1 ADALERLPRL
11 RVEQIYPRVRSR
23 ALSGREI
30 SLEGRYGAY
39 LMPFLDRDVVAEAMT
54 LPIRLKN
61 AGRFEAMLLRSIDP
75 ELARLPSAYGHDFAT
90 PPSLRHRLEE
100 WSTRARPVWLRQR
113 SYEIRRR
120 LGPMA
125 DEHGGL
131 LGDDYLGRV
140 VDLEFPA
147 MRRFFR
153 IGNIRDSGL
162 MRRIANL
169 EYFARRLGAKLAD

>member
-1 ADALERLPRL
+1 V
-11 RVEQIYPRVRSR
+11 VEQIYPRVRCR

-54 LPIRLKN
+54 LPLALKN
-61 AGRFEAMLLRSIDP
+61 AGRFEAMLLDSIDP
-75 ELARLPSAYGHDFAT
+75 ELAGLPSAYGHDFSGA
-90 PPSLRHRLEE
+90 PAFGHRLGE

-113 SYEIRRR
+113 SYAIRRR

-131 LGDDYLGRV
+131 LGPDYLGRV
-140 VDLEFPA
+140 VDLDYPIL
-147 MRRFFR
+147 RRFFNVER
-153 IGNIRDSGL
+153 IRDSGL

-169 EYFARRLGAKLAD
+169 EYFAQRLGSKLAG

>member
-1 ADALERLPRL
+1 MREIFEVGDAAHQAAVADALDAE
-11 RVEQIYPRVRSR
+11 E
-23 ALSGREI
+23 A
-30 SLEGRYGAY
+30 AH
-39 LMPFLDRDVVAEAMT
+39 DRIIEVDDPAQPVVAEAMT
-54 LPIRLKN
+54 LPLALKN
-61 AGRFEAMLLRSIDP
+61 AGRFEARLLEAIDP
-75 ELARLPSAYGHDFAT
+75 ELARLPSAYGHDFAS
-90 PPSLRHRLEE
+90 PPSLRHRLGE

-131 LGDDYLGRV
+131 LGDEWLGRV
-140 VDLEFPA
+140 VDLDYPA

-169 EYFARRLGAKLAD
+169 EYLARRLGGKLIG